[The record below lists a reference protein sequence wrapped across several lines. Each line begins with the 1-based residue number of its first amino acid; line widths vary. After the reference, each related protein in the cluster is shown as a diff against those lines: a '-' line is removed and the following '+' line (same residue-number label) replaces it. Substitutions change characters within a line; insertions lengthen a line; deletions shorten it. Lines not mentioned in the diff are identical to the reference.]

1 MKVWNT
7 IKEWFRDDS
16 FLLSCIVVIIIL
28 TTFICFGIWKEYMVR
43 ESITNY
49 SYIIWQDEGQS
60 KMNALREKMA
70 EEINKYIQEV
80 APSSSLRGLHLLD
93 DCHEADIDIVFVLA
107 QGQIESHYGTTGL
120 ARKTNSVFNVYAYDG
135 TEFEEIHEKGKFS
148 HPNKSV
154 KPYLDLL
161 SRRYLSSNV
170 SEYDLMLNFV
180 DKDGNRYASDPN
192 YEKKLLA
199 TYEKILKTTK
209 IDSLQR
215 EYNKIKLVSGL

>member
-7 IKEWFRDDS
+7 IKEWFEDNP
-16 FLLSCIVVIIIL
+16 LLLIYIVVIII
-28 TTFICFGIWKEYMVR
+28 TFIFFGIWRGCEAK

-93 DCHEADIDIVFVLA
+93 DCHEADIDVVFVLA